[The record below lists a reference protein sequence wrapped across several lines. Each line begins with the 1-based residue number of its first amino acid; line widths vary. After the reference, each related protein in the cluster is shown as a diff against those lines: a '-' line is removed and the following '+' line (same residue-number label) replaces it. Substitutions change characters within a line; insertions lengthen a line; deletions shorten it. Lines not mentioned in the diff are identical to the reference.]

1 MRLCL
6 KLRPEPEV
14 PTPLEFLFAAQK
26 KTTKDEKS
34 EKCVFSAGFGV
45 ISDVFSKRRTMTGSI
60 LRGIGSFYTVLCDE
74 DGREYT
80 LRAQKKLR
88 HQKMTPMVGDHVRFT
103 PGQGEEDG
111 WLEEIL
117 PRKSMMERPSVANV
131 DMLMLVVASVPQPD
145 MLLCDK
151 LILRAEKGG
160 MIPAICVNKIDLGD
174 GLAEQIRREY
184 VGTQLR
190 VFSVSAHE
198 GTGIA
203 ELREAMRGRVTCLAG
218 QSAVGKSSL
227 LNALFD
233 LELET
238 GGLSRKTERGRHTTR
253 RAEMMAVDGMFVLD
267 TPGFSLLELENG
279 IDPQDFAQ
287 LYPEYNALAGECR
300 FQPCLHDREPGC
312 AVHAAVD
319 AGKLGAARWQ
329 RYRELLAQVREN
341 WKGRYE

>member
-1 MRLCL
+1 
-6 KLRPEPEV
+6 
-14 PTPLEFLFAAQK
+14 
-26 KTTKDEKS
+26 
-34 EKCVFSAGFGV
+34 
-45 ISDVFSKRRTMTGSI
+45 MTGSI

-117 PRKSMMERPSVANV
+117 PRRSMMERPSVANV
-131 DMLMLVVASVPQPD
+131 DMLMLVIASVPQPD

-174 GLAEQIRREY
+174 DLAEQIRREY

-198 GTGIA
+198 GTGIP
-203 ELREAMRGRVTCLAG
+203 ELREAMRGKVTCLAG

-233 LELET
+233 LGLET

-279 IDPQDFAQ
+279 LSPEDFAQ
-287 LYPEYNALAGECR
+287 LYPEYNALAGSCR

-319 AGKLGAARWQ
+319 AGELGAARWM
-329 RYRELLAQVREN
+329 RYRELLTQVREN

>member
-1 MRLCL
+1 
-6 KLRPEPEV
+6 
-14 PTPLEFLFAAQK
+14 
-26 KTTKDEKS
+26 
-34 EKCVFSAGFGV
+34 
-45 ISDVFSKRRTMTGSI
+45 
-60 LRGIGSFYTVLCDE
+60 
-74 DGREYT
+74 
-80 LRAQKKLR
+80 
-88 HQKMTPMVGDHVRFT
+88 
-103 PGQGEEDG
+103 
-111 WLEEIL
+111 
-117 PRKSMMERPSVANV
+117 MMERPSVANV

-174 GLAEQIRREY
+174 ELAEQIRREY

-190 VFSVSAHE
+190 VFSVSARE
-198 GTGIA
+198 GTGVSQ
-203 ELREAMRGRVTCLAG
+203 LRDAMRGKVTCLAG

-227 LNALFD
+227 LNALFG
-233 LELET
+233 LGLET

-253 RAEMMAVDGMFVLD
+253 RAEMMVVDDMFVLD

-319 AGKLGAARWQ
+319 AGKLGAARWL